1 LNTTN
6 ALPSNLLSVSS
17 APSSP
22 FSTILWYSHPFV
34 QKSTVPDA
42 SRPPRGR
49 SVESLNLP
57 ESTWAWKRAPR
68 ERREEASESEREGK
82 KEEGERRVEM
92 IQLGK

>member
-1 LNTTN
+1 
-6 ALPSNLLSVSS
+6 
-17 APSSP
+17 
-22 FSTILWYSHPFV
+22 
-34 QKSTVPDA
+34 
-42 SRPPRGR
+42 
-49 SVESLNLP
+49 VESLNLP